1 MTRSEK
7 MFGKI
12 KLPYIGQ
19 RMIKTSVAVFLCLV
33 FYHLRGY
40 DAGTISAEAA
50 ISAIICMQPYVNDTW
65 EYAVNRIAGT
75 LIGAFW
81 GLLFLL
87 IVPMF
92 PIRGIPL
99 YALMGLGTL
108 ISLYSAVAIHKP
120 DTSSLAAIV
129 FICVVIAYPEVEYPL
144 YHAFHR
150 VLDVLVGTLIAIG
163 VNVFRLPRVK
173 LRDQLFFIYTKDLS
187 QDHLSQISSPVLFR
201 LSYLNKDGARICMIS
216 EHAPAFFISQ
226 ICQIRLNAPMIVM
239 DGAGIYDTNENIYL
253 SRSCIPPESS
263 EWLMGK
269 LNSMGVSYFIYTVNK
284 NRNFIYHHGTL
295 SQEEQKVMQ
304 RMRSSPYRYYL
315 NDDSFDQKDIVYM
328 KIIGREERAE
338 RIWRALKDI
347 LPQSG
352 LRVALRPQSGLDGC
366 SSLYFYA
373 ADATVD
379 NAKKQVL
386 EMMREEHPELKAR
399 EIISTARHH
408 SEYEAIRLLHTL
420 GHAYE
425 PLRLTYW
432 IRGKTRKEKES

>member
-1 MTRSEK
+1 MY
-7 MFGKI
+7 FLF
-12 KLPYIGQ
+12 KLPFIGQ
-19 RMIKTSVAVFLCLV
+19 RIVKTAVAVFLCLV

-65 EYAVNRIAGT
+65 EYAGNRIAGT
-75 LIGAFW
+75 LLGAFW

-99 YALMGLGTL
+99 YALMGIGTL
-108 ISLYSAVAIHKP
+108 ISLYSAVVIHKP

-129 FICVVIAYPEVEYPL
+129 FICVVIAYPQVEFPL
-144 YHAFHR
+144 DHAFHR

-173 LRDQLFFIYTKDLS
+173 LRDQLFFIHTKDLS
-187 QDHLSQISSPVLFR
+187 QDHLSQIPSPVLLR
-201 LSYLNKDGARICMIS
+201 LSYLNRDGARICMIS

-226 ICQIRLNAPMIVM
+226 FGQIRLNAPMIVM
-239 DGAGIYDTNENIYL
+239 DGAGIYDANENIYL
-253 SRSCIPPESS
+253 STSCIPPESS

-284 NRNFIYHHGTL
+284 NRNFIYHHGTM

-304 RMRSSPYRYYL
+304 RMKSSPYRHYL
-315 NDDSFDQKDIVYM
+315 NDDSFDQKDIVYL
-328 KIIGREERAE
+328 KIIAREERAE
-338 RIWRALKDI
+338 RIWRAMKDI
-347 LPQSG
+347 LPQNS
-352 LRVALRPQSGLDGC
+352 LRVALRPQPGLDGC
-366 SSLYFYA
+366 SSLFFYIS
-373 ADATVD
+373 DATVD
-379 NAKKQVL
+379 NAKALVL
-386 EMMREEHPELKAR
+386 ELMHKEHPELKAR
-399 EIISTARHH
+399 EIVSTAKHH
-408 SEYEAIRLLHTL
+408 SEYEAIRLLHIL

-425 PLRLTYW
+425 PLRLTHW
-432 IRGKTRKEKES
+432 LRKTYRRES